1 MPITQTMW
9 TMTVPWWELI
19 ARSLIVYLFLLTLI
33 RLTGKRQVG
42 QLAPFDLILLLVLS
56 NAVQNAMNGGDNSVQ
71 AGIISALT
79 LVMLNYGIGYATFR
93 SKRFEAL
100 IEGRPQLLIH
110 NGKLYRDVMKKQRL
124 TQHELDAALRRQ
136 GVSDI
141 AHVHVAVIE
150 NNGDITV
157 QLQSESANRPLSG

>member
-1 MPITQTMW
+1 MLTTQTMW

-19 ARSLIVYLFLLTLI
+19 VRSLIVYVFLLVLI

-56 NAVQNAMNGGDNSVQ
+56 NAVQNAMNGGDNSVL
-71 AGIISALT
+71 AGLISAVT
-79 LVMLNYGIGYATFR
+79 LVGLNYGIGYATFR
-93 SKRFEAL
+93 SKRLEAL

-110 NGKLYRDVMKKQRL
+110 NGKLYQDVMDQQRL

-136 GVSDI
+136 GVANIGCVHI
-141 AHVHVAVIE
+141 AMIE
-150 NNGDITV
+150 NNGEITV
-157 QLQSESANRPLSG
+157 QLKSEALKI

>member
-110 NGKLYRDVMKKQRL
+110 NGKLYRDVMEKQRL

>member
-1 MPITQTMW
+1 MPIAQTMW

-19 ARSLIVYLFLLTLI
+19 VRSLIVYVFLLVLI
-33 RLTGKRQVG
+33 RLTGKRQIG

-71 AGIISALT
+71 AGLISAVT
-79 LVMLNYGIGYATFR
+79 LVALNYGIGYATFR
-93 SKRFEAL
+93 SKRIEAI

-110 NGKLYRDVMKKQRL
+110 NGHLYKDVMKQQRL

-136 GVSDI
+136 GVNDI
-141 AHVHVAVIE
+141 GRVHMAMIE
-150 NNGDITV
+150 NNGEITV
-157 QLQSESANRPLSG
+157 QLKSESAKL

>member
-1 MPITQTMW
+1 MPVTQTMW

-19 ARSLIVYLFLLTLI
+19 ARSLIVYIFLLTLI

-71 AGIISALT
+71 AGIISSLT
-79 LVMLNYGIGYATFR
+79 LVLLNYGIGYVTFR

-100 IEGRPQLLIH
+100 IEGRPQVLIH
-110 NGKLYRDVMKKQRL
+110 NGKLYKDVMEKQRL

-141 AHVHVAVIE
+141 AHVHVALIE
-150 NNGDITV
+150 NNGEITV
-157 QLQSESANRPLSG
+157 QLRSESTKG